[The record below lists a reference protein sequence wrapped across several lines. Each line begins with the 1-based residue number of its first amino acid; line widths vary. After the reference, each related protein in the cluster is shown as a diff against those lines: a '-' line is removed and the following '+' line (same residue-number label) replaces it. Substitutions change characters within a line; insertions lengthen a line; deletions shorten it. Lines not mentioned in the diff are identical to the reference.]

1 MTHQLLETHGTK
13 VVVWDVNGRVW
24 HLSGVNSGREGV
36 RLSQQTGFM
45 FAPVQLLVSE
55 GARQDGATF
64 VRSVRSKKEWDFL
77 VVISGAS
84 KDTGVDPIRDFHAVH
99 DAWMRGWS
107 TDKPVTVGYYTRH
120 QGWRFQQAQLDS
132 APEPVGD
139 VDPARNAMA
148 AYKMS
153 ATAMDPLE
161 RHFDENAVWTNTS
174 GLGEG
179 TVRVRNAA
187 DQPVW
192 PRYTMNGPGRWSIL
206 DPVGGDLLRMVQT
219 PTLTAGQT
227 LRIDTHPRRRTA
239 SLYTAGSS
247 KPTNVW
253 AQLAGRRW
261 LQSMAPWSATDIT
274 VKVDGGTTA
283 SSIVATVTPRSSRP
297 F

>member
-24 HLSGVNSGREGV
+24 HLSGTNSGREGV
-36 RLSQQTGFM
+36 RLSQQNGFM
-45 FAPVQLLVSE
+45 FAPVQLLITE

-64 VRSVRSKKEWDFL
+64 ERSVRSKKEWDFL

-84 KDTGVDPIRDFHAVH
+84 KDPGVDPVRDFHAVH
-99 DAWMRGWS
+99 DAWFRGWS
-107 TDKPVTVGYYTRH
+107 TDKPVTVGYFTRH
-120 QGWRFQQAQLDS
+120 QGWRFQQAQLDA
-132 APEPVGD
+132 APEPVSSI
-139 VDPARNAMA
+139 DPAVNAVA

-161 RHFDENAVWTNTS
+161 HHLQESSVWANTS
-174 GLGEG
+174 GAGEG

-187 DQPVW
+187 DQPAW

-206 DPVGGDLLRMVQT
+206 DPGDGDLLRMVQT
-219 PTLTAGQT
+219 PTLLAGET
-227 LRIDTHPRRRTA
+227 LQIDTHPRHRTA
-239 SLYTAGSS
+239 RVYSGNS
-247 KPTNVW
+247 PQGRNVW

-261 LQSMAPWSATDIT
+261 LTPMDPWSATDIR
-274 VKVDGGTTA
+274 VKVEGGTLA
-283 SSIVATVTPRSSRP
+283 SSIVAAATPRSSRP